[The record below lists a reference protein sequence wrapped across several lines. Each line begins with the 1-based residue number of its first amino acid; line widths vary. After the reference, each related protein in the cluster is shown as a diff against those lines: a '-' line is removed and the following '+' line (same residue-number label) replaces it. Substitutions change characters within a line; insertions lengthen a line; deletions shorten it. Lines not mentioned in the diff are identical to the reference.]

1 MRRAGGRGVAGGSLQ
16 YGSMPP
22 SRRRPWL
29 TIALI
34 PIGLA
39 VVAVLFMRSLD
50 DTRAEPFTVRGVQLT
65 GWTLTSNPEA
75 SPGQPRLILAPPAEL
90 PMRLFR
96 QVFTR
101 AGESLTTPNLP
112 GIWLALADELR
123 GASISEAD
131 LLGLARDAG
140 LDRATLVP
148 RCMAYRRESQP
159 GSTRQ
164 LYFVWFELPELQAF
178 RQALADRAATAGGP
192 PFNPETLQPVMML
205 AAAPDFSRWM
215 PLEPVTEKECM
226 ASVEAEGN

>member
-1 MRRAGGRGVAGGSLQ
+1 
-16 YGSMPP
+16 MPA

-29 TIALI
+29 VIALV
-34 PIGLA
+34 PIALA
-39 VVAVLFMRSLD
+39 VLAVLFMRSLD
-50 DTRAEPFTVRGVQLT
+50 DTRAEPFTVRSAQLT
-65 GWTLTSNPEA
+65 GWTLASNPDA
-75 SPGQPRLILAPPAEL
+75 SPGQPLLILSPPAEL

-123 GASISEAD
+123 GAAISEAD
-131 LLGLARDAG
+131 LLTLARDAG
-140 LDRATLVP
+140 LERSKLVP

-164 LYFVWFELPELQAF
+164 LYFVWFELPELQGF
-178 RQALADRAATAGGP
+178 RQALADRVAKASGP
-192 PFNPETLQPVMML
+192 PLNPETLQPVMML

-226 ASVEAEGN
+226 ASVEAEGS